1 MLRTNKSSDIRH
13 RPDTPDAHLGYL
25 CYERQTETLK
35 EERKKKKKK
44 EEIYGQP
51 PDRHTQKK
59 RPKNG
64 GKKKK
69 KKLFEIWV
77 ENFIY
82 FFLGGVGSEMDFRVG
97 GDRIESLIC
106 AGGRFLGNPE
116 HP

>member
-64 GKKKK
+64 GKKRRRNFLRFGLKI
-69 KKLFEIWV
+69 LFI
-77 ENFIY
+77 
-82 FFLGGVGSEMDFRVG
+82 FFWGVLGPKWISGWEAT
-97 GDRIESLIC
+97 ES
-106 AGGRFLGNPE
+106 NP
-116 HP
+116 